1 MAVSY
6 AEQRD
11 GKQCQFCRKVFPTKW
26 KLQRHE
32 RSHTGERPYSCPLC
46 GEGCIT
52 KDTLKLHC
60 QSKHNMTSQD
70 YYKDVY
76 PNLWND
82 ISSQVLIS
90 QTPFSMTENVERI
103 CFFCRLSK
111 SSTVR
116 SVHTVQASGLI
127 STNTFDKSMVTTGLT
142 PVNFAARTSSEK
154 LIWTDTPSHNIF
166 PSYLKIG

>member
-70 YYKDVY
+70 YYKEVY
-76 PNLWND
+76 PNL
-82 ISSQVLIS
+82 
-90 QTPFSMTENVERI
+90 
-103 CFFCRLSK
+103 
-111 SSTVR
+111 
-116 SVHTVQASGLI
+116 
-127 STNTFDKSMVTTGLT
+127 
-142 PVNFAARTSSEK
+142 
-154 LIWTDTPSHNIF
+154 
-166 PSYLKIG
+166 